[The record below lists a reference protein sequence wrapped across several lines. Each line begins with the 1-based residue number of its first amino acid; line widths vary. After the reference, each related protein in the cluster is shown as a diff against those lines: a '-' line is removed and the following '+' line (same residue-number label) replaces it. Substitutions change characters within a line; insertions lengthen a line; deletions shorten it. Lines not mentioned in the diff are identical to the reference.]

1 MEEWKGPKAGGRKGE
16 ERKWRRKDRMKEE
29 EIRLKEKGQE
39 KISPGVEQAILVSS
53 SWKILGPKEEGEWDD
68 ER

>member
-1 MEEWKGPKAGGRKGE
+1 
-16 ERKWRRKDRMKEE
+16 MKEE

-53 SWKILGPKEEGEWDD
+53 S
-68 ER
+68 